1 MLRIVAF
8 AAFGGLLVGYDLGLI
23 GGALQGIKVELGLSE
38 GQQARGTLSVIDG
51 GLQTCAKTACNFG
64 TACEWLIEG
73 RLDMASD
80 SNPRL
85 LPKSGCRVAADGC

>member
-38 GQQARGTLSVIDG
+38 GQQVRCALLLAKLVTPMLSRTRAAR
-51 GLQTCAKTACNFG
+51 
-64 TACEWLIEG
+64 
-73 RLDMASD
+73 
-80 SNPRL
+80 PRL
-85 LPKSGCRVAADGC
+85 AGLAVLVSREIVTLLR

>member
-38 GQQARGTLSVIDG
+38 GQQVRAGP
-51 GLQTCAKTACNFG
+51 
-64 TACEWLIEG
+64 
-73 RLDMASD
+73 AS
-80 SNPRL
+80 N
-85 LPKSGCRVAADGC
+85 GCPS

>member
-38 GQQARGTLSVIDG
+38 GQQVRGTFWSSMLVCRNVLS
-51 GLQTCAKTACNFG
+51 
-64 TACEWLIEG
+64 
-73 RLDMASD
+73 
-80 SNPRL
+80 
-85 LPKSGCRVAADGC
+85 LPAALGQQ

>member
-38 GQQARGTLSVIDG
+38 GQQVRAVPTGQASQSQADKVRAVVHSVHARV
-51 GLQTCAKTACNFG
+51 
-64 TACEWLIEG
+64 
-73 RLDMASD
+73 
-80 SNPRL
+80 
-85 LPKSGCRVAADGC
+85 